1 MSGCSGS
8 LVREEALWYTHA
20 ANPMVVEAFTI
31 RDVVKLAMEINYN
44 RTEIESD
51 AQEVVKPMNGPGI
64 DRSKNV
70 TVLHRKLRS

>member
-31 RDVVKLAMEINYN
+31 RDVVKLAN
-44 RTEIESD
+44 
-51 AQEVVKPMNGPGI
+51 
-64 DRSKNV
+64 
-70 TVLHRKLRS
+70 KLQSH